1 MHDGDGALDLFV
13 LQVEV
18 VLSDLVGKQQ
28 ALVDDGARAHR
39 RHEVLG
45 AVRELQGLNA
55 VGGRL
60 ADDVELALE
69 RGLDHHVGPAAD
81 EDLADDGRARLH
93 GRTHRHPF
101 ADGNVAPAEH
111 DLAFAPDRALELL
124 FARGAGGGL
133 LRQEDHADA
142 VVADCGKLNALRTHL
157 LAVEGVRNLNENA
170 RAVAA
175 ERIGA
180 HGASMVEVV
189 QNQQR
194 VFNDLVRRPA
204 LDVDDGTH
212 AARVVLEFRTI

>member
-1 MHDGDGALDLFV
+1 MKIWRMTGAL
-13 LQVEV
+13 
-18 VLSDLVGKQQ
+18 
-28 ALVDDGARAHR
+28 
-39 RHEVLG
+39 
-45 AVRELQGLNA
+45 
-55 VGGRL
+55 
-60 ADDVELALE
+60 
-69 RGLDHHVGPAAD
+69 
-81 EDLADDGRARLH
+81 
-93 GRTHRHPF
+93 
-101 ADGNVAPAEH
+101 GNVAPAEH

-124 FARGAGGGL
+124 FAGGAGGGL

-194 VFNDLVRRPA
+194 IFNDLVRRPA

-212 AARVVLEFRTI
+212 AARVVLEFRAIKPFEAGFAPGLLFLSGHNLALQCFYFWGDSVFHPGKGAPDGPAERKHGDVASKNLRAHACGTEIFEKPANTGWQTA